1 VIVGLAQ
8 KSDAELEDMLLD
20 LSGRH
25 ELSDEE
31 VELFNRLQNELEQRV
46 NLIEIKNLEGG
57 R

>member
-1 VIVGLAQ
+1 MIVGLAQ